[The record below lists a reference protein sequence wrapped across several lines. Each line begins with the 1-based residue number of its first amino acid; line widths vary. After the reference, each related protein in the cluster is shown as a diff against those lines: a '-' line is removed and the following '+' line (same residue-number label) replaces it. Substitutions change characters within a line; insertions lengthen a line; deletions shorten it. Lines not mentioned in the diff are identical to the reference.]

1 MGTFEKE
8 TFRKKI
14 SKSTFGRKD
23 LTVSYAK
30 SELNQETML
39 DILKDVMIDHF
50 NNVEEINYLKGYYRG
65 IQEILN
71 KLKLV
76 RPDINNIVVE
86 NNAFHVIE
94 FKKGYVFG
102 DPIQYVQR
110 SDTNK
115 EELEYFNGYMYEN
128 DKAAKDKDLAED
140 FYISGVGYRFVL
152 PSQSEDTP
160 FEIHNAD
167 NTNAFIVHANDIQK
181 TKLIGGYLTYL
192 GDKKFR
198 IMCYTDKLVY
208 YYLLTMKGRTQKDLK
223 IEFERVE
230 INPLG
235 QIPLFE
241 YKLNKSKIGL
251 IELVKGMLDALNTI
265 TSADLDDI
273 EQFVQSLL
281 VFINQEVDKETLT
294 ALLEI
299 GALQI
304 ASKDPRNPA
313 DVKLLTNKMQ
323 HSETKVLYDRIYG
336 NMLTIVGVPKMSDKA
351 SSGDTGQARLIGE
364 GWTMADERAKQD
376 ELAFK
381 QTERQVLKLALDICK
396 KKAKSQIKNLKA
408 KEIEI
413 KFTRNRSDNMLVKT
427 QALTNL
433 KTAKVAPEVAF
444 TVVGLFSDPTEVVN
458 QSKAYFGED
467 FWMKEEVES
476 ENNVDNGVESSI
488 VETI

>member
-1 MGTFEKE
+1 
-8 TFRKKI
+8 
-14 SKSTFGRKD
+14 
-23 LTVSYAK
+23 
-30 SELNQETML
+30 
-39 DILKDVMIDHF
+39 
-50 NNVEEINYLKGYYRG
+50 
-65 IQEILN
+65 
-71 KLKLV
+71 
-76 RPDINNIVVE
+76 
-86 NNAFHVIE
+86 
-94 FKKGYVFG
+94 
-102 DPIQYVQR
+102 
-110 SDTNK
+110 
-115 EELEYFNGYMYEN
+115 
-128 DKAAKDKDLAED
+128 
-140 FYISGVGYRFVL
+140 
-152 PSQSEDTP
+152 
-160 FEIHNAD
+160 
-167 NTNAFIVHANDIQK
+167 
-181 TKLIGGYLTYL
+181 
-192 GDKKFR
+192 
-198 IMCYTDKLVY
+198 VY
-208 YYLLTMKGRTQKDLK
+208 YYLLKLEGLTQKDIKL
-223 IEFERVE
+223 EFERVE

-241 YKLNKSKIGL
+241 YKLNKSKLGL
-251 IELVKGMLDALNTI
+251 VELVKGMLDALNTI

-281 VFINQEVDKETLT
+281 VFVNQEVDKETLT

-381 QTERQVLKLALDICK
+381 QSERQVLKLALSIC
-396 KKAKSQIKNLKA
+396 KAKSQSGIKNLSA
-408 KEIEI
+408 KDIEI

-458 QSKAYFGED
+458 QSKLYFGED
-467 FWMKEEVES
+467 FWMEEEVNDEKPP
-476 ENNVDNGVESSI
+476 ENGVESSI